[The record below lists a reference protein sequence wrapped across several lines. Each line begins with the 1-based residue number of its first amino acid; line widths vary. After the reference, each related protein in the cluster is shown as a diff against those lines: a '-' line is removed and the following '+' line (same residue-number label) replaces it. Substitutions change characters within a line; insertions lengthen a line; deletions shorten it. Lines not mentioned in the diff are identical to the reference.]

1 MSKPMRALLGVAVTT
16 TLVVTACSDNS
27 RPFATAPLREVTT
40 ESQNLLGTVTET
52 VTSLLVAPLHR
63 TTPLP
68 SDVAWTFT
76 AGPDGAVSSNP
87 SVGLTV
93 AVPPGALT
101 SAQTITVTALAG
113 SVVAY
118 RFEPHLEFE
127 RKVYLK
133 QDLAGTNVGL
143 LSGLMFKGAHFPGD
157 VPVLTADGLAV
168 VDEIVPALLSFWTRS
183 VTFGVKHFS
192 GWLVASGNGGE
203 GDAQ

>member
-1 MSKPMRALLGVAVTT
+1 M

-27 RPFATAPLREVTT
+27 RPFATAPLREVTA
-40 ESQNLLGTVTET
+40 ESQNLLGGLLGTVTGT

-63 TTPLP
+63 ATPLP

-76 AGPDGAVSSNP
+76 AGPGGAVSSNP
-87 SVGLTV
+87 TVGLTV
-93 AVPPGALT
+93 TVPYGALT
-101 SAQTITVTALAG
+101 STQTITVTALAG

-133 QDLAGTNVGL
+133 QNLAGTNVGL

-157 VPVLTADGLAV
+157 APVLTGDGLAV
-168 VDEIVPALLSFWTRS
+168 VDEVVSAVLSVLTRS

-192 GWLVASGNGGE
+192 GWLVASGMG
-203 GDAQ
+203 GDAE